1 MEVKLE
7 IPFQQLIKIVRQL
20 SPNEKAKLQKEL
32 NAPSN
37 KSSLKDTSLTEFLLN
52 GPVLSKEQIKTIQE
66 TRKSINAWR
75 TKS

>member
-7 IPFQQLIKIVRQL
+7 IPFKQLIKIVRQL

-66 TRKSINAWR
+66 TRKTINTWR

>member
-37 KSSLKDTSLTEFLLN
+37 KSSLKDTSLT
-52 GPVLSKEQIKTIQE
+52 
-66 TRKSINAWR
+66 
-75 TKS
+75 